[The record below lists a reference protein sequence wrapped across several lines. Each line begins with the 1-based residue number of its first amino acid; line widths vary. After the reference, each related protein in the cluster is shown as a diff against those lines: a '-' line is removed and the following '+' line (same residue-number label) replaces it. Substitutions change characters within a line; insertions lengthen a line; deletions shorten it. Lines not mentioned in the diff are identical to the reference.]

1 MKYTGPFIDSTVCNG
16 RLSHWSHHHISRKR
30 EHTVREKLSFVLSM
44 IIFGAVGVFAKY
56 IDLSSKEIALFLSLI
71 GGLFLLVIFVWTKQ
85 RVSWR
90 KVKKNAAA
98 LFIASA
104 ALSGNWIFL
113 FQAYKETTI
122 ANAALSYYFAPV
134 LVIMFSPFVL
144 KEKLSIKKTVCVGI
158 ALLGLFFILQ
168 NSRMGTTG
176 YHLLGIGYGLV
187 AAGFYAVLTLANKFI
202 RDLDGLAITLLQLGL
217 SVTMLLPFVL
227 FTDGLN
233 FLKITGDAVI
243 LMLVLGILHG
253 GIGFYFFFA
262 GMKGL
267 KGQSIAVLSYID
279 PLTSL
284 LISALVVGERI
295 TLQQLFGAVLLL
307 GSTWIGEAGGEK
319 KGLDGSKHYT

>member
-1 MKYTGPFIDSTVCNG
+1 
-16 RLSHWSHHHISRKR
+16 
-30 EHTVREKLSFVLSM
+30 M

-56 IDLSSKEIALFLSLI
+56 IDLSSSEIALFLSMI
-71 GGLFLLVIFVWTKQ
+71 GGLFLLVVFCWTKQ
-85 RVSWR
+85 KVLWC

-104 ALSGNWIFL
+104 ALTGNWFFL
-113 FQAYKETTI
+113 FRAYKETTI

-134 LVIMFSPFVL
+134 LVIMLSPFVL
-144 KEKLSIKKTVCVGI
+144 KEKLSLKKAVCVGI
-158 ALLGLFFILQ
+158 ALLGLLFILQ
-168 NSRMGTTG
+168 SGRMETTG

-187 AAGFYAVLTLANKFI
+187 AAGFYAIFTLVNKFI
-202 RDLDGLAITLLQLGL
+202 RDLDGLTNTILQLGL
-217 SVTMLLPFVL
+217 SVVMLVPFVL
-227 FTDGLN
+227 ITGGFKIFT
-233 FLKITGDAVI
+233 ITGDAVV
-243 LMLVLGILHG
+243 LMLMLGILHG
-253 GIGFYFFFA
+253 GVGFYLFFS

-307 GSTWIGEAGGEK
+307 GSTWIGEAGEK
-319 KGLDGSKHYT
+319 EKVLNESKNSTRRIT